1 MSWTLSGH
9 PKTQKI
15 TKQLA
20 EKFANM
26 DPAPHDRPLSEV
38 RLKVYEK
45 IIMAGGFRPVDWAA
59 AYCKDTGSTYRV
71 NGKHTSTL
79 TSGMGLDAVQDLYAV
94 VSYYECDTLED
105 VARLYST
112 YDSKTQ
118 SRTANDINQSFASCV
133 PQLEGV
139 DSRTINLCTGAIW
152 YSQILEAYKNMQQA
166 ERAEA
171 LLEHHDFVVWVYDLL
186 GRNTSGKGKTAHLKR
201 MPVIAAM
208 YSTWNKAPQVAK
220 RFWEAVRD
228 ETGARPEEP
237 SRKLAKFLLLNSTLN
252 MRGDGKSGRYRVKER
267 EFFVKSVHA
276 WNAYRTDEP
285 TNLNYTATAKPPS
298 VK

>member
-1 MSWTLSGH
+1 MSWTLTGH

-15 TKQLA
+15 TKSLA

-26 DPAPHDRPLSEV
+26 DPAPHDRPLSEI

-45 IIMAGGFRPVDWAA
+45 IIVAGGFRPVDWAA
-59 AYCKDTGSTYRV
+59 AFCKQTGSTYRV
-71 NGKHTSTL
+71 NGKHTATL
-79 TSGMGLDAVQDLYAV
+79 TSGMDLDAVQDLYAV

-118 SRTANDINQSFASCV
+118 SRTVNDINQSFASCV

-152 YSQILEAYKNMQQA
+152 YSSILETYKHMQQA

-171 LLEHHDFVVWVYDLL
+171 LLEHHDFVVWVYELL
-186 GRNTSGKGKTAHLKR
+186 GRNTSSKSKVAHLKR

-208 YSTWNKAPQVAK
+208 YSTWNRAPLVAK

-237 SRKLAKFLLLNSTLN
+237 TRKLAKFLLLNSTLN
-252 MRGDGKSGRYRVKER
+252 MRGDGKPGRYRVKER
-267 EFFVKSVHA
+267 EFFVKSLHA

-285 TNLNYTATAKPPS
+285 TNLSYTANAKPPV